1 MRLSN
6 SFFYTLRQ
14 VKESE
19 DCISD
24 NLLIKSGM
32 IKKSSA
38 GIYIYMPLGY
48 KVLKN
53 IENIIREEMDNIN
66 SQELLMPSL
75 IQEEVYNKS
84 GRNNAFGDDM
94 FKLKDKFDKTYC
106 LAPTHEELFT
116 IAATLKV
123 KSYKDLPFSLY
134 QFQNKFRD
142 ETRPRFGLLRVRE
155 FIMKDAYSFD
165 LNDDGLDKSY
175 ETFKNAYKKIFA
187 RLGINYKIVKS
198 DVGAMG
204 GSLSEEF
211 QATTDIGEDV
221 LVYCDKCDFSSNI
234 DIAECISKEASD
246 EEVKP
251 RELIKTEGAKTIKEV
266 SQLLFEKEEK
276 FAKTLIYKVDT
287 NFYAVLVRGNREVNE
302 NKLMKLLNAS
312 SVELATDEEISNLD
326 LTLGYLGPINM
337 TIPVILDNEIMG
349 MKNFIIGANKTDYHY
364 KNVNL
369 EDFNYLI
376 VADIRY
382 IENDD
387 ICPKCGSKLCVSKGI
402 EVGNIF
408 KLGTKYSDSFDLKYL
423 DANNNLNS
431 VVMGSYG
438 FGIGRAISAIVEQ
451 KHDDKGIIWPAEV
464 APYKVYIA
472 VIDINNSKQKE
483 AAEHLYNELL
493 KDNIDTILDDR
504 IERPGIKF
512 NDSDLIGI
520 PIRVTIGKAIENSML
535 ELKERTKDIIEEISI
550 FEVVNKIQDIL
561 EE

>member
-19 DCISD
+19 ECISD
-24 NLLIKSGM
+24 NLLVKSGM
-32 IKKSSA
+32 IKKNSA
-38 GIYIYMPLGY
+38 GIYMFMPLGY
-48 KVLKN
+48 RVLKN
-53 IENIIREEMDNIN
+53 IENIIREEMNNIN

-75 IQEEVYNKS
+75 IQEDLYNKS
-84 GRNNAFGDDM
+84 GRNNVFGDDM
-94 FKLKDKFDKTYC
+94 FKLKDKFNKTYC

-165 LNDDGLDKSY
+165 LDEEGLDRSY
-175 ETFKNAYKKIFA
+175 EEFKNAYKKIFA

-198 DVGAMG
+198 DVGVMG

-211 QATTDIGEDV
+211 QAITDIGEDT

-234 DIAECISKEASD
+234 DIAECISNDVST
-246 EEVKP
+246 EEIMP

-266 SQLLFEKEEK
+266 SQLLFEKEDK
-276 FAKTLIYKVDT
+276 FVKTLIYKVDT
-287 NFYAVLVRGNREVNE
+287 NFYSVLVRGNREVNE
-302 NKLMKLLNAS
+302 NKLMRLLNANN
-312 SVELATDEEISNLD
+312 VELATDEEIRKLG
-326 LTLGYLGPINM
+326 LVLGYLGPINM
-337 TIPVILDNEIMG
+337 MLPVILDNEIIG
-349 MKNFIIGANKTDYHY
+349 MKNFIVGANKEDYHY

-369 EDFNYLI
+369 EDFNYLLT
-376 VADIRY
+376 ADIRN

-387 ICPKCGSKLCVSKGI
+387 ICPKCGSKLFISKGI

-408 KLGTKYSDSFDLKYL
+408 KLGTKYADSFDLKYL
-423 DANNNLNS
+423 DTNNNLNS

-451 KHDDKGIIWPAEV
+451 KHDDKGIIWPIEV

-472 VIDINNSKQKE
+472 VIDINDEKQKE
-483 AAEHLYNELL
+483 AAEHLYNELQ
-493 KDNIDTILDDR
+493 KENIDTILDDR
-504 IERPGIKF
+504 NERPGVKF

-520 PIRVTIGKAIENSML
+520 PIRITIGKKIEDSML
-535 ELKERTKDIIEEISI
+535 ELKERTKDNIEEISI

>member
-1 MRLSN
+1 MKLSN

-24 NLLIKSGM
+24 NLLVRAGM
-32 IKKSSA
+32 VKKSST
-38 GIYIYMPLGY
+38 GVYIYLPLGY

-53 IENIIREEMDNIN
+53 IENIIREEMNSIS
-66 SQELLMPSL
+66 SQELLMPTL
-75 IQEEVYNKS
+75 IQEDIYIKS
-84 GRNNAFGDDM
+84 GRSNAFGDDM
-94 FKLKDKFDKTYC
+94 FKFNDKFDKTYC

-116 IAATLKV
+116 IVATSKV

-165 LNDDGLDKSY
+165 TSDEGLDKSY
-175 ETFKNAYKKIFA
+175 EEFKNAYKKIFA
-187 RLGINYKIVKS
+187 RLGLNWKIVRS

-211 QATTDIGEDV
+211 QAITDIGEDTI
-221 LVYCDKCDFSSNI
+221 VYCDKCDFSSNI
-234 DIAECISKEASD
+234 DIAECISKEISD

-251 RELIKTEGAKTIKEV
+251 RELIKTEGSKTIKEV

-276 FAKTLIYKVDT
+276 FVKTLIYKIES
-287 NFYAVLVRGNREVNE
+287 NYYAVLVRGNKEVNE
-302 NKLMKLLNAS
+302 NKLARLMNAG
-312 SVELATDEEISNLD
+312 SVELATDDEIAKLG
-326 LTLGYLGPINM
+326 LILGYLGPININ
-337 TIPVILDNEIMG
+337 IPIILDNEIMC
-349 MKNFIIGANKTDYHY
+349 MRNFIVGANKEDYHY

-376 VADIRY
+376 VADIRN
-382 IENDD
+382 IKDND
-387 ICPKCGSKLCVSKGI
+387 ICPRCGADLNVSKGV

-408 KLGTKYSDSFDLKYL
+408 KLGTKYSESFNLNYL
-423 DANNNLNS
+423 DKDNNLNP

-438 FGIGRAISAIVEQ
+438 IGIGRCLSAIIEQ
-451 KHDDKGIIWPAEV
+451 KHDDKGIIWPLEV
-464 APYKVYIA
+464 APYKVYIV
-472 VIDINNSKQKE
+472 VIDVNDDKQKE
-483 AAEHLYNELL
+483 AAEHLYNELQ
-493 KDNIDTILDDR
+493 KNNIDVILDDR
-504 IERPGIKF
+504 NERAGVKF

-520 PIRVTIGKAIENSML
+520 PIRITIGKKIEDSML
-535 ELKERTKDIIEEISI
+535 ELKERTKDTIEEVSI
-550 FEVVNKIQDIL
+550 FEVVNKVQDIL

>member
-19 DCISD
+19 ECISD
-24 NLLIKSGM
+24 NLLVKSGM
-32 IKKSSA
+32 IKKNSA
-38 GIYIYMPLGY
+38 GIYMYMPLGY
-48 KVLKN
+48 RVLKN
-53 IENIIREEMDNIN
+53 IENIIREEMNSIN

-75 IQEEVYNKS
+75 IQEELYNKS
-84 GRNNAFGDDM
+84 GRSSKFGDDM

-165 LNDDGLDKSY
+165 LDEEGLDKSY
-175 ETFKNAYKKIFA
+175 EEFKNAYKKIFA

-198 DVGAMG
+198 DVGVMG

-211 QATTDIGEDV
+211 QAITDIGEDT

-234 DIAECISKEASD
+234 DIAECISKDVSN
-246 EEVKP
+246 EEVMP
-251 RELIKTEGAKTIKEV
+251 RELIKTEGTKTIKEV
-266 SQLLFEKEEK
+266 SKLLFENEDK
-276 FAKTLIYKVDT
+276 FVKTLIYKVDT
-287 NFYAVLVRGNREVNE
+287 NFYAVLVRGNKEVNE
-302 NKLMKLLNAS
+302 NKLMRLLNAS
-312 SVELATDEEISNLD
+312 SVELATDEEICNLG
-326 LTLGYLGPINM
+326 LVLGYLGPINM
-337 TIPVILDNEIMG
+337 TIPVILDNEIMS
-349 MKNFIIGANKTDYHY
+349 MKNFIVGANKEDYHY

-369 EDFNYLI
+369 EDFNYLLT
-376 VADIRY
+376 ADIRN

-408 KLGTKYSDSFDLKYL
+408 KLGTKYADSFDLKYL
-423 DANNNLNS
+423 DTNNNLNS

-451 KHDDKGIIWPAEV
+451 KHDDKGIIWPIEV
-464 APYKVYIA
+464 SPYKVYIA
-472 VIDINNSKQKE
+472 VIDINDEKQKE
-483 AAEHLYNELL
+483 AAEHLYSELQ
-493 KDNIDTILDDR
+493 KNNIDVILDDR
-504 IERPGIKF
+504 NERPGVKF

-520 PIRVTIGKAIENSML
+520 PIRITIGKKIEDSML
-535 ELKERTKDIIEEISI
+535 ELKERTRDNIEEISI
-550 FEVVNKIQDIL
+550 FEVVDKIQDIL

>member
-19 DCISD
+19 ECISD
-24 NLLIKSGM
+24 NLLVKSGM
-32 IKKSSA
+32 IKKSST
-38 GIYIYMPLGY
+38 GVYIYLPLGY

-53 IENIIREEMDNIN
+53 IENIIREEMNSIN
-66 SQELLMPSL
+66 SQELLMPAL
-75 IQEEVYNKS
+75 IQEELYNKS
-84 GRNNAFGDDM
+84 GRSNAFGNDM

-165 LNDDGLDKSY
+165 LDEVGLDKSY
-175 ETFKNAYKKIFA
+175 EEFKNAYKKIFA

-211 QATTDIGEDV
+211 QAITDIGEDT

-234 DIAECISKEASD
+234 DIAECISKDVSN
-246 EEVKP
+246 EEVMP
-251 RELIKTEGAKTIKEV
+251 RELIKTEGTKTIKEV
-266 SQLLFEKEEK
+266 SQLLFEKEDK
-276 FAKTLIYKVDT
+276 FVKTLIYKVDT
-287 NFYAVLVRGNREVNE
+287 NFYAVLVRGNKEVNE
-302 NKLMKLLNAS
+302 NKLMRLLNAS

-326 LTLGYLGPINM
+326 LILGYLGPINM
-337 TIPVILDNEIMG
+337 TIPVILDNEIMC
-349 MKNFIIGANKTDYHY
+349 MKNFIVGANKKDYHY

-369 EDFNYLI
+369 EDFNYLLT
-376 VADIRY
+376 ADIRN
-382 IENDD
+382 IENND

-408 KLGTKYSDSFDLKYL
+408 KLGVKYADSFDLKYL
-423 DANNNLNS
+423 DNNNNLNS

-451 KHDDKGIIWPAEV
+451 KHDDKGIIWPLEV

-472 VIDINNSKQKE
+472 VIDINDEKQKE
-483 AAEHLYNELL
+483 AAEHLYNELQ
-493 KDNIDTILDDR
+493 KNNIDVILDDR
-504 IERPGIKF
+504 NERAGVKF

-520 PIRVTIGKAIENSML
+520 PIRVTIGKKIEDSML
-535 ELKERTKDIIEEISI
+535 ELKERTKDTIEEVSI
-550 FEVVNKIQDIL
+550 FEVINKIQDIL

>member
-1 MRLSN
+1 MRFSN

-24 NLLIKSGM
+24 NLLVKSGM

-38 GIYIYMPLGY
+38 GVYIYMPLGY

-84 GRNNAFGDDM
+84 GRSNAFGDDM

-165 LNDDGLDKSY
+165 LDEDGLDKSY
-175 ETFKNAYKKIFA
+175 EEFKNAYKKIFA

-211 QATTDIGEDV
+211 QAITDIGEDT
-221 LVYCDKCDFSSNI
+221 LVYCSKCDFSSNI
-234 DIAECISKEASD
+234 DIAECISKEVSD

-251 RELIKTEGAKTIKEV
+251 RELIKTEGVKTIKEV
-266 SQLLFEKEEK
+266 SKLLFEKEEK
-276 FAKTLIYKVDT
+276 FVKTLIYKVDT
-287 NFYAVLVRGNREVNE
+287 NFYAVLVRGNKEVNE
-302 NKLMKLLNAS
+302 NKLMRLLNAS
-312 SVELATDEEISNLD
+312 NVELATDEEISNLD
-326 LTLGYLGPINM
+326 LMLGYLGPINM

-349 MKNFIIGANKTDYHY
+349 MKNFIVGANKLDYHY

-369 EDFNYLI
+369 EDFNYLL
-376 VADIRY
+376 VADVRN
-382 IENDD
+382 IESDD

-408 KLGTKYSDSFDLKYL
+408 KLGTKYSESFDLKYL
-423 DANNNLNS
+423 DSNNNLNT

-451 KHDDKGIIWPAEV
+451 KHDDKGIIWPVEV

-472 VIDINNSKQKE
+472 VVDINNDKQKE
-483 AAEHLYNELL
+483 AADHLYSELL
-493 KDNIDTILDDR
+493 KENIDTILDDR
-504 IERPGIKF
+504 NERVGVKF

-520 PIRVTIGKAIENSML
+520 PIRITIGNKIEDGML
-535 ELKERTKDIIEEISI
+535 ELKERTKDNIEDVSI
-550 FEVVNKIQDIL
+550 FEVVNKIQDLL

>member
-451 KHDDKGIIWPAEV
+451 KHDNKGIIWPVEV